1 MTRTTRSGSTAA
13 GTTGRA
19 ATEVNDVHLVGRV
32 SGVPVPRELPSG
44 DQLVQFRLVVPRPGR
59 DGDGA
64 RRQVDTIDIACWS
77 ARTRRTALR
86 LPDGQE
92 VEVRGSLR
100 RRFFGT
106 AGGRASRYEV
116 EALAVRRVRADQA

>member
-1 MTRTTRSGSTAA
+1 M
-13 GTTGRA
+13 
-19 ATEVNDVHLVGRV
+19 GRV
-32 SGVPVPRELPSG
+32 SGGPVPRELPSG
-44 DQLVQFRLVVPRPGR
+44 DQLVQFRLVVPRPER
-59 DGDGA
+59 TEDGG
-64 RRQVDTIDIACWS
+64 RRQVDTLDVACWS

-116 EALAVRRVRADQA
+116 EALVVRRVRAGDA

>member
-13 GTTGRA
+13 TTASGS
-19 ATEVNDVHLVGRV
+19 EGVNDVHLMGRV
-32 SGVPVPRELPSG
+32 SGAPVPRELPSG

-59 DGDGA
+59 DGDRA
-64 RRQVDTIDIACWS
+64 RRQVDTIDVACWS

-86 LPDGQE
+86 LPDGQQ

-116 EALAVRRVRADQA
+116 EALAVRRVRAGEA